1 MKRFRVVSCAICF
14 LLAAI
19 ALMPC
24 ALAAEEVPFS
34 ILLTC
39 PATLQSYRFSIGK
52 CGRVSNIT
60 VGCRIC
66 KGSHFY
72 SSLTFPHDWQETSRI
87 EPTTEVEGTITY
99 TCTCCGTTKTEQ
111 IPKLEPVNPDECT
124 HDWQETGRIEP
135 TIDEA
140 GAVTYKCS
148 ICGKSRSEV
157 LPKLEPEECIH
168 DWQETSRIEPS
179 GTTPGQ
185 IIYTC
190 SKCGEVRIETI
201 SPVRPPYDG
210 TFTNWLGSVLGLFSM
225 TLNHIMGF
233 RALQMFVGVL
243 VFLIMFSLLA
253 KLVRQGRRGRL

>member
-1 MKRFRVVSCAICF
+1 MKRFQSISYAVFF
-14 LLAAI
+14 LLVI
-19 ALMPC
+19 AVLTPC
-24 ALAAEEVPFS
+24 AEAYPEYYSTQV
-34 ILLTC
+34 TC
-39 PATLQSYRFSIGK
+39 SYCKKVFGINDVR
-52 CGRVSNIT
+52 CGRFYSLGVLCPFCSNI
-60 VGCRIC
+60 G
-66 KGSHFY
+66 FY
-72 SSLTFPHDWQETSRI
+72 TIIFPDHVWLETSRT
-87 EPTTEVEGTITY
+87 EPTTEVEGSITY
-99 TCTCCGTTKTEQ
+99 TCSRCSETKTES

-135 TIDEA
+135 TTDEA

-157 LPKLEPEECIH
+157 LPKLEPEECSH

-190 SKCGEVRIETI
+190 SKCGSTKIETI
-201 SPVRPPYDG
+201 PVKPEYDG
-210 TFTNWLGSVLGLFSM
+210 TFMNWLSSVLGLFSM
-225 TLNHIMGF
+225 TLDHIMGF

-253 KLVRQGRRGRL
+253 KLLQQGRRGRL